1 MKELWLFT
9 TRFPYGTWE
18 NSLEHELPVLC
29 RHFDKVVLF
38 PLLTD
43 DVLRPVPANAEVRDV
58 LGDPFRP
65 ASPWTMV
72 RHAGLWMPM
81 WREVFASAP
90 DPQVR
95 RRQRGTVISQMRQ
108 ALARTLRFHDAVASA
123 YDPERV
129 VLYSSWAL
137 DWATILCLW
146 KTLDPRVHFVTRMRG
161 FDLYH
166 HRAPDGWQAFQSFQV
181 RRADHVYTT
190 STASSAYLLS
200 RYPDLQGRM
209 SIFPTATDDHGAA
222 PWSPSTTLRI
232 VSCSNLIPIKRV
244 HLIAEALAG
253 MDRPV
258 HWTHFGEGPERARID
273 VLLSGLPSHITVE
286 LNGRVPNAAIIE
298 WYKKNP
304 VDLFVHVSS
313 TEGGVS
319 VAVQE
324 AVSFGIPVLGAD
336 AGGVGEIVNDRTGEL
351 LPHDVTAE
359 HLRARIEAFAQR
371 NDMQAVRA
379 RARAFWNDHFNA
391 EHVHERFAADLIAR

>member
-9 TRFPYGTWE
+9 TRYPYGTWE

-29 RHFDKVVLF
+29 GHFDKVLLF
-38 PLLTD
+38 PLFTD
-43 DVLRPVPANAEVRDV
+43 DVLRPVPPNAEVRNV
-58 LGDPFRP
+58 LSDPFRP
-65 ASPWTMV
+65 ASVLTMLGHL
-72 RHAGLWMPM
+72 RQWRTM

-95 RRQRGTVISQMRQ
+95 RRRRGTVISQMRQ
-108 ALARTLRFHDAVASA
+108 ALSRTLRFRETMARS
-123 YDPERV
+123 YDPDRV

-146 KTLDPRVHFVTRMRG
+146 KHIDPRVHFVMRMRG

-181 RRADHVYTT
+181 RRAEHVYTT
-190 STASSAYLLS
+190 SAASSAYLLS

-209 SIFPTATDDHGAA
+209 SVFPTATDDHGAA

-253 MDRPV
+253 MERAV
-258 HWTHFGEGPERARID
+258 HWTHFGEGPERERLES
-273 VLLSGLPSHITVE
+273 LLRGFPPNVTAE
-286 LNGRVPNAAIIE
+286 LKGRVPNAAIIA
-298 WYKKNP
+298 WYQQNP
-304 VDLFVHVSS
+304 VDLFIHVSS

-336 AGGVGEIVNDRTGEL
+336 AGGVGEIVNDATGEL
-351 LPHDVTAE
+351 LPHDVTGR
-359 HLRARIEAFAQR
+359 HLRERIEAFARR
-371 NDMQAVRA
+371 NDMPSARA
-379 RARAFWNDHFNA
+379 RARAFWSDHFNA
-391 EHVHERFAADLIAR
+391 KLVHERFARDLLTR